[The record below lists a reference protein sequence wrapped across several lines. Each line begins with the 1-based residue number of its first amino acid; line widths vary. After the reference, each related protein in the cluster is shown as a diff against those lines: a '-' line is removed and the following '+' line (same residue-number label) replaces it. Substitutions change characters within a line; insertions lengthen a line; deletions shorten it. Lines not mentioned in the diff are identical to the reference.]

1 MSDNGTF
8 LPMVERLLRLVDPE
22 NPRPIYLVDVA
33 TVEDK
38 RLDAGIDWTAWT
50 GLLIDLQLQDE
61 LERQGRW
68 SGRGF
73 ATLLR
78 LDRLELG
85 FRFVAGCVLHEYAHH
100 LECLV
105 DHEREFDQQVDPQV
119 AAARKRV
126 GLMTTEIT
134 ARWMT
139 KIPTQGNQDAPRWAG
154 HELPFVRACCH
165 LAYRAN
171 NVFESIRPGHLRFIK
186 PYHGH
191 LVSERPFIEAC
202 GSEIQ
207 SGDPLVEILRTPPP
221 RGLVDLW
228 ELITA
233 TG

>member
-8 LPMVERLLRLVDPE
+8 LPMVERLLRQVDPE

-33 TVEDK
+33 TVEGK
-38 RLDAGIDWTAWT
+38 RLDADINWIAWT

-61 LERQGRW
+61 LEQQGRW
-68 SGRGF
+68 TGRGF

-78 LDRLELG
+78 LDRMELG
-85 FRFVAGCVLHEYAHH
+85 LRFVAGCVLHEYAHH

-105 DHEREFDQQVDPQV
+105 DHEHHFDQQVDPQV
-119 AAARKRV
+119 AAARKQAS
-126 GLMTTEIT
+126 LMLAEIT
-134 ARWMT
+134 ALLT
-139 KIPTQGNQDAPRWAG
+139 AGIPKQSIQQRPRWYG

-165 LAYRAN
+165 LSHRAN
-171 NVFESIRPGHLRFIK
+171 QVFESIRPGHLRFIK
-186 PYHGH
+186 PYHWQP
-191 LVSERPFIEAC
+191 VSERQFVEAC

-221 RGLVDLW
+221 RELVDLW
-228 ELITA
+228 ESITA